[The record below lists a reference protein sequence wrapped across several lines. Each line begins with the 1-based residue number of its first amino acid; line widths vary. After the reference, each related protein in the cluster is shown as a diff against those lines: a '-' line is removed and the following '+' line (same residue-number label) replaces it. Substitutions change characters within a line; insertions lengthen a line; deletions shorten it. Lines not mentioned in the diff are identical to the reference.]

1 VRAKE
6 NIVQPNTNPTQSG
19 ERVSQGDNGRMK
31 KALAK
36 VIGDS
41 MINNPG
47 REFSLTAEQF
57 GSCELE

>member
-1 VRAKE
+1 
-6 NIVQPNTNPTQSG
+6 
-19 ERVSQGDNGRMK
+19 VSQGDNGRMK

-41 MINNPG
+41 TINNPE
-47 REFSLTAEQF
+47 REFSLAAEQF